1 MISEL
6 LVVFA
11 FAGQNPTPGRP
22 SVAVSAVREDRNPT
36 VVRALE
42 VVDSLLTH
50 PIAPRTLRGADVA
63 VATEQATWF
72 KSLRD
77 RLTSL
82 LTMVQTPAQRVAP
95 PAPVDD
101 KNIKALQE
109 EATAEAVKFTSI
121 SNVLKTRHDI
131 AMNAIRNMK

>member
-1 MISEL
+1 
-6 LVVFA
+6 
-11 FAGQNPTPGRP
+11 
-22 SVAVSAVREDRNPT
+22 VAAEREDKNPT

-50 PIAPRTLRGADVA
+50 PAPRNALRVADVA

-77 RLTSL
+77 RLTTL
-82 LTMVQTPAQRVAP
+82 LTMVQTPAQRVAR

-121 SNVLKTRHDI
+121 SNILKTRHDI